1 MSGYDAETLISDFSF
16 ERKGVRLDGGWGP
29 QMQTDGRAGFNWKWL
44 FILGEV
50 ITEAEADT

>member
-16 ERKGVRLDGGWGP
+16 ERKGVRLDGGP
-29 QMQTDGRAGFNWKWL
+29 QMQTDGRAGINWKWL